1 MEWATQTRMGI
12 VQKKRPALQGGS
24 ELRPRERLRKCCVRT
39 VTQNISETLAE
50 EGVERGSG
58 RGGEGGGE
66 KHGGEE
72 KNERGRSSGK

>member
-50 EGVERGSG
+50 EGVEKGSEC
-58 RGGEGGGE
+58 GERE
-66 KHGGEE
+66 VRREE
-72 KNERGRSSGK
+72 KNECGRSFGK